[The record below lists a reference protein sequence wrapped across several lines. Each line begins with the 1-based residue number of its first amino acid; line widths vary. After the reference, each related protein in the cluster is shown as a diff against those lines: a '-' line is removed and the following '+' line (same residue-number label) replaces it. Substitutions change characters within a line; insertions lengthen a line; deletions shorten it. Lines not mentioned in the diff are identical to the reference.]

1 MKKSNS
7 KNIPEATDEL
17 ICNKIT
23 EKITIVLRRSPQS
36 SSETVESE
44 AKNTGFD
51 REIPKDR

>member
-1 MKKSNS
+1 MKKSTS